1 LVSASGIGRAAGRG
15 ARVGGEPSEEEPT
28 SNWIVTPKV
37 CQSIGDSAGLAGTHR
52 LGGSEPQ
59 GGKRWHEGDTS
70 AASVSASRDLEAPHL
85 PATQPRRPLSE
96 TAGPAGGSS
105 SSRSFALKADLI
117 LMTCGQERTS
127 LSRSGTLGRADGS
140 SLGLPAELAS
150 STGETVGA
158 LHRLKTRQ

>member
-1 LVSASGIGRAAGRG
+1 MVSASGIGRAAGRG
-15 ARVGGEPSEEEPT
+15 ARVGGEPSGRAT
-28 SNWIVTPKV
+28 RNWIVTPKV
-37 CQSIGDSAGLAGTHR
+37 GDSAGMAGVRTGR
-52 LGGSEPQ
+52 GLRAGREAKG
-59 GGKRWHEGDTS
+59 WHEGDTS